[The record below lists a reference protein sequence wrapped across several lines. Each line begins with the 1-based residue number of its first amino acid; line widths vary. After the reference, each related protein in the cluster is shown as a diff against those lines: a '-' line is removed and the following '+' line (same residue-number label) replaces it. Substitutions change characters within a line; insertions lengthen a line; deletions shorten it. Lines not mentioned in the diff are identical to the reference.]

1 MNLLAPQIHFKK
13 SAHTKQLPIQAHGLV
28 QMFSPVPELDLTGNK
43 PDRQL
48 TVLIMI
54 RLLHGWQSPN
64 KYMHIPLILQSY
76 KSSF

>member
-1 MNLLAPQIHFKK
+1 MNLLAPQIHLKK

-28 QMFSPVPELDLTGNK
+28 QMFSPALELDLIGNK

-54 RLLHGWQSPN
+54 
-64 KYMHIPLILQSY
+64 
-76 KSSF
+76 